1 MKKYFLLLFLLT
13 FLFSCKTPPKVT
25 AQKPKTEEPK
35 TEEPKVGEPKTE
47 ENANKKYDFTLVDG
61 TVDIVETDRGLFL
74 VLENPI
80 LFEFRKYD
88 LLKKYESSVVVVK
101 NFMTENTNFQ
111 KMIVEGRTDKIG
123 KAYPVNYV
131 LSNKRSKTVIDAIV
145 KLGISR
151 SRLYQIGL
159 GKAAPDYKEDDKNR
173 RVNFIIIRND
183 EEMKKYEDFVKK
195 LDLKSDK

>member
-25 AQKPKTEEPK
+25 AEKPKVEETK
-35 TEEPKVGEPKTE
+35 IEETKVE

-61 TVDIVETDRGLFL
+61 TVDIVETDRGLIL

-88 LLKKYESSVVVVK
+88 LLKQYESSVMVVK
-101 NFMTENTNFQ
+101 NFMTENTNFH

-131 LSNKRSKTVIDAIV
+131 LSNKRSKTVIDAIA

-159 GKAAPDYKEDDKNR
+159 GKAVPDYKEDDKNR

-195 LDLKSDK
+195 LNLKNPTNE